1 LTTFVDTSAL
11 YALLA
16 SDDLHHEAAAETM
29 AFLALGEDL
38 VTHNYVIVECAA
50 VVQRRIGAL
59 AVRALIDEL
68 VPLLRVVWVDPEIH
82 DRATTALLATG
93 SRTVSLVDWTSF
105 MVMRAFG
112 IEHAFAFDSD
122 FVAQG
127 FSVVPPVRAGGA
139 RSADQR

>member
-1 LTTFVDTSAL
+1 MTTFVDTSAL

-16 SDDLHHEAAAETM
+16 SDDSHHTAAAQTM

-59 AVRALIDEL
+59 AVRALLDEL
-68 VPLLRVVWVDPEIH
+68 VPLLRVVWIDPETH
-82 DRATTALLATG
+82 DRATTALMATG
-93 SRTVSLVDWTSF
+93 SRTVSLVDWASF

-127 FSVVPPVRAGGA
+127 FRLVPPKQ
-139 RSADQR
+139 ADVAPTEDER

>member
-1 LTTFVDTSAL
+1 MTTFVDTSAL

-16 SDDLHHEAAAETM
+16 SDDAHHQAAAETM

-38 VTHNYVIVECAA
+38 VTHNYVVVECAS
-50 VVQRRIGAL
+50 VIQRRIGAL
-59 AVRALIDEL
+59 AVRSLIDEL
-68 VPLLRVVWVDPEIH
+68 IPLLRVVWVDSETH

-105 MVMRAFG
+105 MVMRAAG
-112 IEHAFAFDSD
+112 IQHAFAFDSD

-127 FSVVPPVRAGGA
+127 FSVVPSAQSRGAG
-139 RSADQR
+139 SVDQP